1 MVNIKKEK
9 EKRVKIRTHR
19 AFISAPG
26 PGLCTFQAPPH
37 SSLGTAWCNSKERG
51 TLKQIPPGH
60 IPDRETW
67 APDSPLGLDIRTEP
81 ADLLYLQHDMN
92 YPDQKP
98 EKTITDIQ
106 EMLISWLISPDS
118 ECITFVQS
126 LKWTQSN
133 NKEHLEAM
141 KKKEGD
147 N

>member
-1 MVNIKKEK
+1 MVHIWKKNK
-9 EKRVKIRTHR
+9 ELWLELMEHLSLHQDLGSALCKHHPIHRWEQPGVTAKRE
-19 AFISAPG
+19 G
-26 PGLCTFQAPPH
+26 PRSRPPRPH
-37 SSLGTAWCNSKERG
+37 SWEGN
-51 TLKQIPPGH
+51 PGSGCSSGS
-60 IPDRETW
+60 DV
-67 APDSPLGLDIRTEP
+67 RTEP

-92 YPDQKP
+92 NTDQKP